1 MSISNSIWDFN
12 ASIIYYYEKNVYI
25 TLDNSLSSIFE
36 LDFELNEK
44 WLLFN
49 MHLSHAFHNQTYL
62 SNRKF
67 IRIEIACK
75 KGYRYVKN
83 ALSAFV
89 LIIILVGYKNIEIL
103 VTFLTVCVKILTS
116 NFFKKFLVRRKCNNH
131 VPFNFVLFIIPMID
145 GFGPYAFKIHKHKRQ
160 YSR

>member
-1 MSISNSIWDFN
+1 
-12 ASIIYYYEKNVYI
+12 
-25 TLDNSLSSIFE
+25 
-36 LDFELNEK
+36 
-44 WLLFN
+44 
-49 MHLSHAFHNQTYL
+49 MHLSHALHNKTYL
-62 SNRKF
+62 SNRKL

-116 NFFKKFLVRRKCNNH
+116 NFFKKC
-131 VPFNFVLFIIPMID
+131 
-145 GFGPYAFKIHKHKRQ
+145 
-160 YSR
+160 SC